1 LKRTGAV
8 IRSWWTGAIGVVAL
22 GAVLVAALVVT
33 GGAGSAP
40 RVQALAQATPGATP
54 VGSPV
59 AATPVVAATPPVAA
73 PPCWLSEART
83 DAGYMQWDRPPER
96 TIDPATRGYV
106 AAMQTSL
113 GTIRLQLLAHEAPTA
128 VNNFICLARI
138 GYYDNSPFHRVL
150 AGFVIQGGDPT
161 GTGAGD
167 PGYQFQ
173 DELPVDLAYTRGALA
188 MANAG
193 PNTNGSQFFIVLADL
208 PPDFPP
214 NYTIFG
220 QVIEGLEV
228 VDQIAAVPVVAND
241 QGEVSRPQTPVT
253 IQTVTIEETAPQ
265 AARIRVGGVA
275 LVAGAGTTLRSAPGE
290 GGVVVAQLPTGTPL
304 TVLGGPEDLNGAA
317 YRLVQDPA
325 TRNVGFVREDQ
336 IAGQP

>member
-1 LKRTGAV
+1 
-8 IRSWWTGAIGVVAL
+8 
-22 GAVLVAALVVT
+22 
-33 GGAGSAP
+33 
-40 RVQALAQATPGATP
+40 
-54 VGSPV
+54 
-59 AATPVVAATPPVAA
+59 
-73 PPCWLSEART
+73 
-83 DAGYMQWDRPPER
+83 MQWDRPPER
-96 TIDPATRGYV
+96 TIDPATTGYV

-113 GTIRLQLLAHEAPTA
+113 GMIRIQLLAHEAPTA
-128 VNNFICLARI
+128 VNNFVCLARN
-138 GYYDNSPFHRVL
+138 GYYDNTPFHRVL
-150 AGFVIQGGDPT
+150 AGFVVQGGDPS

-173 DELPVDLAYTRGALA
+173 DELPVDLTYTRGTVA

-208 PPDFPP
+208 GEQFPP

-228 VDQIAAVPVVAND
+228 VDQIAAVPVAAND

-265 AARIRVGGVA
+265 AARIRVGGGA
-275 LVAGAGTTLRSAPGE
+275 LVGEAGATLRSAPGE
-290 GGVVVAQLPTGTPL
+290 GGVVVAELPAGTPL
-304 TVLGGPEDLNGAA
+304 TVLGGSEQVDTAT

-336 IAGQP
+336 IAGQG